1 MTRTKLIVIASLS
14 VLISSVAFSQVVDAY
29 SSTQIRDMLRNGIAT
44 AKAWDDDCKAQLALR
59 PNARFDSSTDLR
71 DLLNGKI
78 SGVGQAS
85 YHDETW
91 ISERGKGN
99 TEKPVIVP
107 YASTSAP
114 LQLNSV
120 VFLCGTMVDPDV
132 TSNSTSAQQLLNQSS
147 RWVTSSNARDRSP
160 NPIGNTRT
168 RPARTGTNIR
178 ILGLEVTSGGGSVS
192 GGTGTDLTVSRD
204 NNTRYWF
211 SNTRNV
217 TYQSDGPI
225 TKLKT
230 VKILLTY
237 KVIHSYNGSTHKCP
251 TGTGGST
258 FVNSTTAFSSCG
270 ERTTTLT
277 IHLGPGPYYDLT
289 PTVTQPANN
298 STVDRGSSVAYRG
311 RVRNTGTGNSPSDA
325 YWRLTR
331 FTLSPGANL
340 STAAGNTAPC
350 DGAFTGY
357 SGCSRVQYDNRRFNA
372 NTQWDT
378 SSNYTDT
385 GTNLTPGSK
394 ICYVMSVKPRKT
406 GEDQWR
412 HSSPSCVT
420 IQASSV
426 WTLSRESRV
435 RVSTSTGE
443 DRTNW
448 NNYSSGAGTTVQQ
461 GQTLQFIHR
470 VRNTGNASSGSQ
482 PVYVQQYLTTSPTT
496 NAASHAGDYPAA
508 GWGVDARGA
517 AYNLSNLSLA
527 SSGEKFYYY
536 RYTGSNGNLGT
547 NHSRMQQLV
556 NSSNDIYPGSGL
568 SMTGGTYVC
577 QRIVTKNNAADT
589 MWRFSVP
596 ACAEIVNTYSLTPTV
611 SASTD
616 SIEEGATSVSGI
628 MGNINKTGLSNSQT
642 QVSYGISRFVWRKGV
657 AYPNDDW
664 LSAGGATVISGGVGS
679 NPCAIPQAVTGA
691 TPAQV
696 SQLSCGSPISGIRS
710 AAISG
715 NMTSMGSATDNV
727 GGLALSLGDSICY
740 VSYVNK
746 YTPSSGE
753 TNFRYSQPT
762 CVPLGKTPKVQFWGS
777 DIRSDKNVATSSP
790 TIDGKMYGSW
800 AEYAIRSRGVVT
812 SASGAG
818 LSGDGR
824 TAGMNALGYN
834 RLTLGNTST
843 PYGYGTSVLSSD
855 VPGSFKNTAGEQI
868 TSESA
873 ESFSVSDKSGEY
885 YRADNLTI
893 TGGEI
898 PVNGRVI
905 IKATGTVTIS
915 DDITYASGPYDGT
928 TSKVPQLVIYANNIV
943 IDENVNEVNAWL
955 IANRTSGSYVST
967 CGTVTGD
974 WLTGLNSTTCNQP
987 LKVNGPITANHLYL
1001 RRTSGSEAANR
1012 NAPAEVL
1019 NLRPDTYIW
1028 AQSETQRSGSIS
1040 TQYIRELPPRF

>member
-1 MTRTKLIVIASLS
+1 M
-14 VLISSVAFSQVVDAY
+14 
-29 SSTQIRDMLRNGIAT
+29 
-44 AKAWDDDCKAQLALR
+44 
-59 PNARFDSSTDLR
+59 
-71 DLLNGKI
+71 
-78 SGVGQAS
+78 
-85 YHDETW
+85 
-91 ISERGKGN
+91 
-99 TEKPVIVP
+99 
-107 YASTSAP
+107 
-114 LQLNSV
+114 
-120 VFLCGTMVDPDV
+120 
-132 TSNSTSAQQLLNQSS
+132 
-147 RWVTSSNARDRSP
+147 
-160 NPIGNTRT
+160 
-168 RPARTGTNIR
+168 
-178 ILGLEVTSGGGSVS
+178 
-192 GGTGTDLTVSRD
+192 
-204 NNTRYWF
+204 
-211 SNTRNV
+211 
-217 TYQSDGPI
+217 
-225 TKLKT
+225 
-230 VKILLTY
+230 
-237 KVIHSYNGSTHKCP
+237 
-251 TGTGGST
+251 
-258 FVNSTTAFSSCG
+258 
-270 ERTTTLT
+270 
-277 IHLGPGPYYDLT
+277 
-289 PTVTQPANN
+289 
-298 STVDRGSSVAYRG
+298 
-311 RVRNTGTGNSPSDA
+311 
-325 YWRLTR
+325 
-331 FTLSPGANL
+331 
-340 STAAGNTAPC
+340 
-350 DGAFTGY
+350 
-357 SGCSRVQYDNRRFNA
+357 
-372 NTQWDT
+372 
-378 SSNYTDT
+378 
-385 GTNLTPGSK
+385 
-394 ICYVMSVKPRKT
+394 
-406 GEDQWR
+406 
-412 HSSPSCVT
+412 
-420 IQASSV
+420 
-426 WTLSRESRV
+426 
-435 RVSTSTGE
+435 STSTGE

-611 SASTD
+611 SASTN

-628 MGNINKTGLSNSQT
+628 TGNINKTGLSNSQT

-657 AYPNDDW
+657 TYPNDDW

-696 SQLSCGSPISGIRS
+696 SQLSCGSLISGTRS

-715 NMTSMGSATDNV
+715 NTTSMGSATDDV
-727 GGLALSLGDSICY
+727 SGLALSLGDSICY

-777 DIRSDKNVATSSP
+777 DIRSGKNVATSSP